1 MLEEVLP
8 EFIKE
13 REGVAACYIAELK
26 FPMKKIEEEDKEEEW
41 VEDIEA
47 NKILKY
53 IGASSSNKQ
62 LMLGKVLEQ

>member
-41 VEDIEA
+41 V
-47 NKILKY
+47 
-53 IGASSSNKQ
+53 
-62 LMLGKVLEQ
+62 